1 MWRDLPEDIDPYGG
15 HRWGTIDAADRER
28 WIRERAAVVLPS
40 IDIDRAAAVLTAIMD
55 STADIIDV
63 FVALARD
70 AGSMV
75 DVRDIRE
82 ALFPDRE
89 HGQIP
94 NVDAVSTVTVGRR
107 TERGR
112 PVVVG
117 SDAPWNASQSVRD
130 ASHRA
135 DRSDHLRDAADDHL
149 RSFDA
154 LDGST
159 RLMGGEHL
167 AFPEVIHA
175 GTDAALPGVTSR
187 HALINDA
194 LAAVRDPDVRDLLR
208 NEHRAV
214 WDEQSMS
221 WDVDRGAPRATHHR
235 RLVRVPD
242 RVDLRKVTP
251 RNDERLGPVSVV
263 PRFVRDRDTGR
274 LVIRDRVTRG
284 QHRRTFIVDVDGS
297 TVSHVDALT
306 IDARS
311 TRSGTIDRGRD
322 VFVHGHGSWVPRP
335 GTVAASRGRRSPRPT
350 FTTSTD
356 RLASMARE
364 RAAGLAPGESV
375 AVTDGTSTVTIS
387 RPASITAPF
396 TVSLKVDGRKVDQS
410 RTRRPSSVATAVER
424 HLATR

>member
-1 MWRDLPEDIDPYGG
+1 MESTHTHTDRDASRTVDHEYGSPE
-15 HRWGTIDAADRER
+15 
-28 WIRERAAVVLPS
+28 WIRQRAAVVLPS
-40 IDIDRAAAVLTAIMD
+40 IDIDRATAVLAAIMESD
-55 STADIIDV
+55 SDIIDV

-75 DVRDIRE
+75 DVRDIRT
-82 ALFPDRE
+82 ALVPDRE
-89 HGQIP
+89 EGQIP
-94 NVDAVSTVTVGRR
+94 NVDTAATVTTGRR
-107 TERGR
+107 TAKGR

-117 SDAPWNASQSVRD
+117 SLWPW
-130 ASHRA
+130 
-135 DRSDHLRDAADDHL
+135 DRHVATTGHLYVSDTSEALRDAADRFLMD
-149 RSFDA
+149 RGAYDR
-154 LDGST
+154 DV
-159 RLMGGEHL
+159 RLLGGEHL
-167 AFPEVIHA
+167 AFPEVVNA
-175 GTDAALPGVTSR
+175 GIDAALPGVTSR

-214 WDEQSMS
+214 WDETSME

-251 RNDERLGPVSVV
+251 RKDERQGPLSVV

-284 QHRRTFIVDVDGS
+284 EHRRTFIVDRDGS

-311 TRSGTIDRGRD
+311 TSTGTIDRGRD
-322 VFVHGHGSWVPRP
+322 VFVHGHGSWVARP

-350 FTTSTD
+350 FSTSTD

-364 RAAGLAPGESV
+364 RAAGLNPGESV
-375 AVTDGTSTVTIS
+375 VVTDGTSTVTIS
-387 RPASITAPF
+387 RPTSVTAPF
-396 TVSLKVDGRKVDQS
+396 TVSVKVDGRKVDQS
-410 RTRRPSSVATAVER
+410 RTRRPSSVATTVER